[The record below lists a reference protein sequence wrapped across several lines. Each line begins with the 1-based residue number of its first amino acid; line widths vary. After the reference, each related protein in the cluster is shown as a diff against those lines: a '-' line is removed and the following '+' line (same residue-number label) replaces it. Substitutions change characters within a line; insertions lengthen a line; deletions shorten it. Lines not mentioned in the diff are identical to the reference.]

1 MAQVAREKENYSTAC
16 RSFAK
21 TRSGSEPA
29 WLAGMREKAAEAFQ
43 RLEFPTTRDEEWKYT
58 NVAPMLRTQFRQ
70 LIDADLTG
78 VSAKRIG
85 GLSFSEAEGRRL
97 VFVNG
102 VYAAELSDFAA
113 DVAGLPD
120 GLPDGL
126 VVSNFSEV
134 PAGSLGVL
142 ADNLG
147 RIAGFENEVFTALNT
162 ALLGDGALVRIPRG
176 RVIEK
181 PIHLLF
187 LSTASE
193 PHVAYPRVLIVA
205 EEGSVARVVESYA
218 SINSDVYFN
227 NAVTEVLVREGAS
240 LDHYRIQQESESA
253 FHIGTTEVQ
262 QEAGSRYVSLAIS
275 LGADLSR
282 HTLGVKHL
290 GERVE
295 TTIDGLYIVTGNQH
309 VDNHTTIDHALPRC
323 QSSQLYKGILDG
335 RSQAVFNGKVLV
347 REGALLTDGRQL
359 NKNLVLSSE
368 ATVDTKPQLE
378 IFADDVKCA
387 HGATVGQL
395 EDDEL
400 FYLASRGI
408 SPERARALLTFGF
421 AGEVID
427 RIRIDSLR
435 ERLDREVLSKLHQS
449 LEVR

>member
-1 MAQVAREKENYSTAC
+1 MAQVAREKENYSSAC

-43 RLEFPTTRDEEWKYT
+43 RLEFPTTHDEEWKYT
-58 NVAPMLRTQFRQ
+58 NVAPVLRTQFRQ

-78 VSAKRIG
+78 ISAKRIG
-85 GLSFSEAEGRRL
+85 SLSFGEADGQRL

-102 VYAAELSDFAA
+102 VYAAELSDVAA
-113 DVAGLPD
+113 DIAVLPD
-120 GLPDGL
+120 GP
-126 VVSNFSEV
+126 VVSNFSEA
-134 PAGSLGVL
+134 PAGSLSAL

-193 PHVAYPRVLIVA
+193 PLVAYPRVLIIA

-335 RSQAVFNGKVLV
+335 RSRAVFNGKVLV